1 MESIYLLH
9 VSKYRIKITTSVMN
23 TDKITVPANGSLNG
37 EDDTGI
43 KKTPVPSYRANARAS
58 MYEKLSALLEERKEK
73 NHLILIHGAPDPDA
87 ISSALAFSC
96 IGDLFEITSTIL
108 TFAPVSHHE
117 NRALVKKLGITL
129 QRYTADFDISM
140 FDFYSI
146 IDCQKAYTPIDGR
159 LEESDVEFLAFIDHH
174 REDSVTP
181 HAAFVDVRPHYG
193 STATIFCEYLQS
205 AFPEG
210 LSPSDSEHV
219 RICTALMHG
228 LRSDTQKFILAT
240 QEEFAAAAFIAP
252 CVESQVIEVIER
264 KVLSPAVLEMFENAL
279 VNRKVHDNFIISDVG
294 YVREA
299 DRDGLP
305 QIADI
310 LLAREGTDTAL
321 VFGIIDKSV
330 IDGSLRTRS
339 ETINPDEF
347 LKGVLGV
354 SPESGK
360 HYGGGNI
367 RDRGAFQIPLG
378 FFSMHEDQNQIY
390 AMAREIV
397 EKSFL
402 EYIGKTSSGKSKN
415 GSKHN

>member
-1 MESIYLLH
+1 MYLNKGSIYKEFKMN
-9 VSKYRIKITTSVMN
+9 VSKIATPT
-23 TDKITVPANGSLNG
+23 NGVTPKAGDAG
-37 EDDTGI
+37 EASAS
-43 KKTPVPSYRANARAS
+43 VPSYRASAKAS
-58 MYEKLSALLEERKEK
+58 MFEKLRVLLAERKDQS
-73 NHLILIHGAPDPDA
+73 HLILLHGTPDPDA
-87 ISSALAFSC
+87 ISSALTLAYLA
-96 IGDLFEITSTIL
+96 DQYEISSTIL

-129 QRYTADFDISM
+129 HRYSVDFDLSGY
-140 FDFYSI
+140 DFYSI
-146 IDCQKAYTPIDGR
+146 LDCQKSHTPVDAK
-159 LEESDVEFLAFIDHH
+159 LEEFGVEFLAFIDHH
-174 REDSVTP
+174 REDISAP
-181 HAAFVDVRPHYG
+181 CAAFVDVRPHYG

-210 LSPSDSEHV
+210 LSPSDPEHV
-219 RICTALMHG
+219 RISTALMHG

-252 CVESQVIEVIER
+252 CVESQVIEIIER

-279 VNRKVHDNFIISDVG
+279 VNRKVHDNFIFSDVG
-294 YVREA
+294 YVRDT

-305 QIADI
+305 QIADL

-402 EYIGKTSSGKSKN
+402 EYIGKTESKKRTNNSSS
-415 GSKHN
+415 